1 MEKNIKKRVCRSV
14 LALVAVL
21 AIVFV
26 YRFLISPT
34 GYWQSRVREADKEE
48 YMDRR
53 MLWRKSEAMTMQRML
68 QDLTLLADGDSLMVC
83 WLTNINIPVYR
94 DFIHG
99 KAQPTRLTWANT
111 RYWYMTAI
119 HNGRE
124 WMQQHVKERKYKSL
138 ELVGSSLCGVQRD
151 STKDYHREAI
161 TSTETRYNKVYPKL
175 GKPAD
180 KEFEAWREK
189 KNKRWVP
196 LPVIN

>member
-1 MEKNIKKRVCRSV
+1 MEKNIKKRVCKV
-14 LALVAVL
+14 TVVVAAVL

-26 YRFLISPT
+26 YHFLISPT
-34 GYWQSRVREADKEE
+34 GYWQSMVREADEEE

-53 MLWRKSEAMTMQRML
+53 MLWQKSEVMTMQRML

-99 KAQPTRLTWANT
+99 NAQPTRLTWANT
-111 RYWYMTAI
+111 RYWYMAAI

-138 ELVGSSLCGVQRD
+138 ELVGTSLCGVQRD
-151 STKDYHREAI
+151 STKDYRKEAI
-161 TSTETRYNKVYPKL
+161 TSTETRYNKMYLKL

-180 KEFEAWREK
+180 KEFEAWIEK
-189 KNKRWVP
+189 KSKRWVP